1 MPRPTNSASI
11 DAMLDTQSDPH
22 RRRILPAVSDHNPRY
37 EDEFTPDEVA
47 TDGMDDTDLESIK
60 TQLHHTHLPKLADK
74 GSIE

>member
-11 DAMLDTQSDPH
+11 DAMLDTLSDPH
-22 RRRILPAVSDHNPRY
+22 RRRILLAVSDHNPRD